1 MRPVATL
8 RAQLADDLLLA
19 DSDRASFLRSV
30 LDGLSRPQKTLD
42 CKYLYDARGSALF
55 DEICRLPEYY
65 PTRTETAIL
74 EGNAAAIAAAAGPG
88 AELVELGSGA
98 SVKTRILL
106 SAFDRPARYLPLDLA
121 AGHMQAA
128 ASELRRLYPG
138 LKVQPV
144 VADFS
149 APFALPP
156 PQDRG
161 RRVLFFPGSTIGNF
175 DRDGAEQLLARL
187 KRDLQPDLFVIGVDL
202 LKDVRVL
209 HAAYD
214 DAAGVT
220 AAFNLNLLA
229 RINRELGCD
238 FDLAQ
243 FRHLARVDR
252 RLGRVEMH
260 LVSVADQQ
268 VRVGG
273 RSFGFEAGE
282 TIHTESSHKYAV
294 DEFAAL
300 AARAGWTGESVWTDA
315 NRLFS
320 VHLLRPQ

>member
-1 MRPVATL
+1 MRPAVTL
-8 RAQLADDLLLA
+8 RDRLCDESALDPGDGAD
-19 DSDRASFLRSV
+19 FLQSV
-30 LDGLSRPQKTLD
+30 LDGLGRPQKVLD
-42 CKYLYDARGSALF
+42 CKYLYDARGSVLF

-74 EGNAAAIAAAAGPG
+74 EAHAAAIAEAAGPG

-106 SAFDRPARYLPLDLA
+106 SALDRPARYLPLDLA

-128 ASELRRLYPG
+128 ATELRRSYPG
-138 LKVQPV
+138 LVVQPL
-144 VADFS
+144 VADF
-149 APFALPP
+149 AEPFALPP
-156 PQDRG
+156 SREGG

-175 DRDGAEQLLARL
+175 DRDGAERLLARL
-187 KRDLQPDLFVIGVDL
+187 KRDLQADLFVIGVDL
-202 LKDVRVL
+202 IKDVRVL

-229 RINRELGCD
+229 RINRELGGD
-238 FDLAQ
+238 FDLAG
-243 FRHLARVDR
+243 FHHLARVDR
-252 RLGRVEMH
+252 GLGRVEMH
-260 LVSVADQQ
+260 LVSLADQQ

-282 TIHTESSHKYAV
+282 TIHTENSHKYAV
-294 DEFAAL
+294 DEFTAL
-300 AARAGWTGESVWTDA
+300 AARAGWSGDAVWTDA
-315 NRLFS
+315 SRLFS
-320 VHLLRPQ
+320 VHLLRP